1 MTLKQYRTY
10 LQSNPVECFGM
21 NFSLFSH
28 DIVRIRTDKDS
39 YETKYDKF
47 LDVKNNLHLSDK
59 IWELE
64 ITDII
69 VRKDEPF
76 SHTVVLI
83 LDTTNNDKES
93 KIDNEVIQARMKM
106 K

>member
-21 NFSLFSH
+21 NFSLMYH

-47 LDVKNNLHLSDK
+47 LDTENNLHLSDK
-59 IWELE
+59 IWNLE

-69 VRKDEPF
+69 VRKDELF

-83 LDTTNNDKES
+83 LDTTPREN
-93 KIDNEVIQARMKM
+93 KIDDEVIQARMKM